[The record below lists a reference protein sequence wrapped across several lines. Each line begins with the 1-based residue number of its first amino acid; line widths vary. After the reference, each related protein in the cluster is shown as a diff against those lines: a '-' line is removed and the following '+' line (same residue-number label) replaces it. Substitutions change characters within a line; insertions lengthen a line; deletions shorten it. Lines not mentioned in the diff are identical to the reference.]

1 MRAAPVVAIVAYDA
15 HYLDQITRLFPA
27 VDVRPYFA
35 GNEGLIRDTAFR
47 NSTLQ
52 GAYFI
57 MAARAL
63 GLDVCPMSGFNNAGV
78 DEAFFQDRGWRSNFL
93 CTLGYGDDTRLFPAA
108 LACASTRACDI
119 VRGRSWMDRPVA
131 GRPAVTRRAMG
142 SGHHRRRE
150 ASRRPLAGT
159 ASRSAKSGPPAGIP
173 AVGSSRS
180 DSCRRCRTTPA
191 TTAQRHKPTA
201 AGRLAVTAGVIVQP
215 AIHFV
220 AALDDRR
227 RDPRWSSARTSAQR
241 ASFQRK

>member
-1 MRAAPVVAIVAYDA
+1 MRSPLSESALAQLFTEARSHHHFRPDPVSDETLHTLYELCKWGPTSVNSNPARILYIRSPAEKERLLPHLLGSNVEQVRAAPIVAIVAYDA

-93 CTLGYGDDTRLFPAA
+93 CTLGYGDDTRLFPRGPR
-108 LACASTRACDI
+108 LRFDEACDI
-119 VRGRSWMDRPVA
+119 V
-131 GRPAVTRRAMG
+131 
-142 SGHHRRRE
+142 
-150 ASRRPLAGT
+150 
-159 ASRSAKSGPPAGIP
+159 
-173 AVGSSRS
+173 
-180 DSCRRCRTTPA
+180 
-191 TTAQRHKPTA
+191 
-201 AGRLAVTAGVIVQP
+201 
-215 AIHFV
+215 
-220 AALDDRR
+220 
-227 RDPRWSSARTSAQR
+227 
-241 ASFQRK
+241 

>member
-1 MRAAPVVAIVAYDA
+1 MRSPLSESALAQLFTEARSHHHFRPDPVSDETLHTLYELCKWGPTSVNSNPARILYIRSPAEKERLLPHLLGSNVEQVRAAPVVAIVAYDA

-93 CTLGYGDDTRLFPAA
+93 CTLGYGDDTRLFPRGPR
-108 LACASTRACDI
+108 LRFDEACDI
-119 VRGRSWMDRPVA
+119 V
-131 GRPAVTRRAMG
+131 
-142 SGHHRRRE
+142 
-150 ASRRPLAGT
+150 
-159 ASRSAKSGPPAGIP
+159 
-173 AVGSSRS
+173 
-180 DSCRRCRTTPA
+180 
-191 TTAQRHKPTA
+191 
-201 AGRLAVTAGVIVQP
+201 
-215 AIHFV
+215 
-220 AALDDRR
+220 
-227 RDPRWSSARTSAQR
+227 
-241 ASFQRK
+241 